1 MQKPLS
7 FVIVLILICV
17 FATSAAAQKTLK
29 TIQSRGELWCGVHE
43 NLPGFST
50 KGENGRWQGF
60 DIDYCRALAA
70 AIFDDPSRVT
80 FKPFI
85 AQERFG
91 ALSSG
96 VIDVLSRNT
105 TWTLQRDVT
114 YGFEFGPILF
124 YDGQGLMA
132 GAELGSK
139 MKGPGAALAPQPERL
154 QHLNGAKICVQV
166 GTTSDANLEDF
177 FRRYQLTYTPV
188 RFKLAEDM
196 YHVYD
201 KGNCEIVTSDISQ
214 LLAQKST
221 LKDPSSHAI
230 LGLLLS
236 KEPLA
241 PVIRRHDYQW
251 HEIVKWVGFGL
262 IQAEEYGITS
272 QNLDDMMK
280 SPDPA
285 IRRFLGLGDDFVSN
299 VGLRGDFMVRVI
311 RHVGNYH
318 EIYERNLAPLGV
330 ERGANALWNEGGLL
344 FSPPFR

>member
-1 MQKPLS
+1 MKKPLAFAIV
-7 FVIVLILICV
+7 FVSICV
-17 FATSAAAQKTLK
+17 FITAARAQQTLK
-29 TIQSRGELWCGVHE
+29 AIQSRGKLQCGVHE
-43 NLPGFST
+43 DLPGFST
-50 KGENGRWQGF
+50 KGQDGRWQGF
-60 DIDYCRALAA
+60 DVDFCRALAA
-70 AIFDDPSRVT
+70 AIFDDPNRVT
-80 FKPFI
+80 FKPYI
-85 AQERFG
+85 AKERFG

-114 YGFEFGPILF
+114 YGFDFGPILF
-124 YDGQGLMA
+124 YDGQGMMA
-132 GAELGSK
+132 STAMGSK
-139 MKGPGAALAPQPERL
+139 MKGPGATLAPQPERL
-154 QHLNGAKICVQV
+154 QNLNGAKICVQV
-166 GTTSDANLEDF
+166 GTTTDSNLEDF

-188 RFKLAEDM
+188 RFKLAKDM
-196 YHVYD
+196 YRAYD

-221 LKDPSSHAI
+221 LKDPASHAI

-262 IQAEEYGITS
+262 IQAEEFGITS
-272 QNLDDMMK
+272 QNLSDEAT

-285 IRRFLGLGDDFVSN
+285 IRRFLGLEDDFVSN
-299 VGLRGDFMVRVI
+299 VGLSNDFMVRVI
-311 RHVGNYH
+311 RHVGNYR
-318 EIYERNLAPLGV
+318 EIYDRNLKPLDV
-330 ERGANALWNEGGLL
+330 QRGANALWNQGGLL